1 MDALRIEPPGARWAA
16 VAAGAAI
23 QVGVR
28 GRGPLPQCILKAAIL
43 QLENSG
49 AATYATRHMPAWL
62 LRTLRRYSA
71 DARTG
76 GLARLLVMR
85 TTARA
90 LRAAALPPQP
100 LPRPPPADHP
110 RLHLWH
116 ADTLSKWLQEWVA
129 VPQVVVMQ
137 GSEPP
142 TALSWLR
149 RRGPPLPEAALHKLF
164 RQEAV
169 RLYSPADQRVT
180 RVSKGRALTPG
191 TMLLLPKAA
200 VAADEQWGS
209 TQQHLATEGEPAA
222 RRGLPPAQEQA
233 RGEWVAR
240 LQASLLHHDSELIAL
255 NKPAGLACQG
265 GSGVAFSLDTLMADA
280 FGSLPG
286 TRADQLRLVHR
297 LDRQTTGGVGGHFAP
312 LLELGSSTAQAL
324 QWVGARACLHAAIS
338 SQLLVCVVIA
348 TLPATLWAI
357 PPLPPPPPP
366 LQARF

>member
-1 MDALRIEPPGARWAA
+1 
-16 VAAGAAI
+16 
-23 QVGVR
+23 
-28 GRGPLPQCILKAAIL
+28 
-43 QLENSG
+43 
-49 AATYATRHMPAWL
+49 
-62 LRTLRRYSA
+62 
-71 DARTG
+71 
-76 GLARLLVMR
+76 
-85 TTARA
+85 
-90 LRAAALPPQP
+90 
-100 LPRPPPADHP
+100 
-110 RLHLWH
+110 
-116 ADTLSKWLQEWVA
+116 
-129 VPQVVVMQ
+129 MQ

-149 RRGPPLPEAALHKLF
+149 RRGPPLPEAVLHKLF

-180 RVSKGRALTPG
+180 RVSKGRALAPG

-209 TQQHLATEGEPAA
+209 TQQHLATEGEPAARRGLPAA

-265 GSGVAFSLDTLMADA
+265 GSGVAFSLDTLMAEA

-297 LDRQTTGGVGGHFAP
+297 LDRQTTGGMGGQFAP
-312 LLELGSSTAQAL
+312 LLKLGSSTAQAL
-324 QWVGARACLHAAIS
+324 QWVGARAAFMQRSAPSYWFVSSLPPCLPPSGQSLPCLRLRHHCRHASDCQEPRCCRLAGGS
-338 SQLLVCVVIA
+338 LPRRQQQWKQQQLQQQQQPGWRA
-348 TLPATLWAI
+348 RQRPATLKGSSI
-357 PPLPPPPPP
+357 NTSNRGRV
-366 LQARF
+366 ARQHPQDLLGCGRQERGLAAHPS